1 MSAYSTLMPN
11 PHAPD
16 HTDEPAESKGISR
29 AWRDLRRIWLLVV
42 ISAVAP
48 IMINGVLP
56 ANSAIM
62 AEFDISYALVQWTLT
77 IFMVALLIAQPI
89 LGYCADRWG
98 RRPVMYLS
106 LSVFALGCF
115 ISASAG
121 SMTVL
126 LIGRFLQGFG
136 GSVCTFLPRAV
147 VRDLYP
153 QDRAASMI
161 GFMTMAMMMAP
172 MFGPAFGGWVTDQFD
187 WRYIYIILGIVGA
200 VVAIIAW
207 RSLAETQN
215 KSEAGS
221 SVPFFKALLILMS
234 MPEFR
239 SYALLIAGSVG
250 VYYSFLGSAP
260 YLVMEVREQ
269 SASAFGRWFIL
280 VAIGYLIGNTAA
292 AFLSER
298 MGMRRMI
305 SLGQIPLVIGI
316 SGFWLSLYFESPG
329 ALFFP
334 MACIAFS
341 NGMSLP
347 SLTTGAMN
355 VYPPLAASAGGIAGA
370 LQTGV
375 GILLTIVLGV
385 LLPISE
391 IWFQIVVTCSA
402 ASGLFAWYAGQAK
415 THTSKKIN

>member
-1 MSAYSTLMPN
+1 MIVRAYPVGMPDSSA
-11 PHAPD
+11 AD
-16 HTDEPAESKGISR
+16 HTDNHTKHEGAGRP
-29 AWRDLRRIWLLVV
+29 WRDLRRIWLLIV

-56 ANSAIM
+56 ANSTIM
-62 AEFDISYALVQWTLT
+62 AEFKVSYALVQWTLT
-77 IFMVALLIAQPI
+77 IFMLALLIAQPI

-106 LSVFALGCF
+106 LGLFAFGCF
-115 ISASAG
+115 VSASAS

-187 WRYIYIILGIVGA
+187 WRYIYIILGTVGA
-200 VVAIIAW
+200 VVAVIVW
-207 RSLAETQN
+207 RSMAETQR
-215 KSEAGS
+215 KTDAEK
-221 SVPFFKALLILMS
+221 SVPFFKALVALMS
-234 MPEFR
+234 MREFR
-239 SYALLIAGSVG
+239 SYAFLIAGTVG

-269 SASAFGRWFIL
+269 SASAFGRWFIV
-280 VAIGYLIGNTAA
+280 VALGYLAGNAA
-292 AFLSER
+292 AALLSER
-298 MGMRRMI
+298 IGIQRMI
-305 SLGQIPLVIGI
+305 TLGQIPLLIGTL
-316 SGFWLSLYFESPG
+316 GFWLSLFFDSPG

-347 SLTTGAMN
+347 SLNTGAMN
-355 VYPPLAASAGGIAGA
+355 VHPPLAASAAGISGA

-375 GILLTIVLGV
+375 GIVLTILLGV
-385 LLPISE
+385 LLPVSE
-391 IWFQIVVTCSA
+391 IWFQIVVTCSVA
-402 ASGLFAWYAGQAK
+402 CGLSGWYLGQK
-415 THTSKKIN
+415 Y

>member
-1 MSAYSTLMPN
+1 MLLAYSTLMPDSST
-11 PHAPD
+11 PD
-16 HTDEPAESKGISR
+16 HTDDSIANTG
-29 AWRDLRRIWLLVV
+29 AGGLWRDLRRIWLLVV

-62 AEFDISYALVQWTLT
+62 AEFDVSYALVQWTLT
-77 IFMVALLIAQPI
+77 IFMIALLIAQPI

-106 LSVFALGCF
+106 LGGFALGCF
-115 ISASAG
+115 VSASAE

-161 GFMTMAMMMAP
+161 GWMTMAMMMAP

-187 WRYIYIILGIVGA
+187 WRYIYIILGAVGA
-200 VVAIIAW
+200 LVAVIAW
-207 RSLAETQN
+207 RSLAETQQQTD
-215 KSEAGS
+215 AGKT
-221 SVPFFKALLILMS
+221 VPFFKALVILMS
-234 MPEFR
+234 MPNFR
-239 SYALLIAGSVG
+239 SYAFLIAGSVG

-260 YLVMEVREQ
+260 YLVMEVREL
-269 SASAFGRWFIL
+269 SASAFGRWFIF
-280 VAIGYLIGNTAA
+280 VALGYLSGNTAA
-292 AFLSER
+292 ALLSER
-298 MGMRRMI
+298 VGIKRMI
-305 SLGQIPLVIGI
+305 TLGQIPLVVGI
-316 SGFWLSLYFESPG
+316 VGFWLSLFFDSPG

-347 SLTTGAMN
+347 SLNTGAMN
-355 VYPPLAASAGGIAGA
+355 VHPPLAASAAGISGA
-370 LQTGV
+370 LSTGV
-375 GILLTIVLGV
+375 GIVLTILLGM
-385 LLPISE
+385 LLPVSE
-391 IWFQIVVTCSA
+391 IWFQIIVSCSA
-402 ASGLFAWYAGQAK
+402 AYGLFAWHLGR
-415 THTSKKIN
+415 SDG

>member
-1 MSAYSTLMPN
+1 
-11 PHAPD
+11 
-16 HTDEPAESKGISR
+16 
-29 AWRDLRRIWLLVV
+29 
-42 ISAVAP
+42 
-48 IMINGVLP
+48 MINGVLP

-62 AEFDISYALVQWTLT
+62 AEFEVSYASVQWSLT
-77 IFMVALLIAQPI
+77 IFMLALLIAQPI
-89 LGYCADRWG
+89 LGYYADRWG

-106 LSVFALGCF
+106 LSLFALGCF
-115 ISASAG
+115 VSASAS

-187 WRYIYIILGIVGA
+187 WRYIYIILGTVGA
-200 VVAIIAW
+200 VVALIAW
-207 RSLAETQN
+207 RLLDETRREA
-215 KSEAGS
+215 EAGNT
-221 SVPFFKALLILMS
+221 VPFFEALLTLMS
-234 MPEFR
+234 IPDFR
-239 SYALLIAGSVG
+239 SYAFLIAGSVG

-269 SASAFGRWFIL
+269 SASVFGRWFIV
-280 VAIGYLIGNTAA
+280 VALGYLSGNTAA

-298 MGMRRMI
+298 VGIKRMI
-305 SLGQIPLVIGI
+305 TLGQIPLVIGI
-316 SGFWLSLYFESPG
+316 LGFWLSLFFESPG

-347 SLTTGAMN
+347 SLNTGAMN
-355 VYPPLAASAGGIAGA
+355 VHPPLAASAAGISGA

-375 GILLTIVLGV
+375 GIVLTILLGM
-385 LLPISE
+385 LLPVSE
-391 IWFQIVVTCSA
+391 IWFQIVVSCSA
-402 ASGLFAWYAGQAK
+402 ACGLFAWHLGR
-415 THTSKKIN
+415 TDG

>member
-1 MSAYSTLMPN
+1 MLLAYSTLMPDSST
-11 PHAPD
+11 PD
-16 HTDEPAESKGISR
+16 SSDNSVATQGAGR
-29 AWRDLRRIWLLVV
+29 LWRDFRRIWLLVV

-62 AEFDISYALVQWTLT
+62 AEFNVSYALVQWTLT
-77 IFMVALLIAQPI
+77 IFMLALLIAQPI

-106 LSVFALGCF
+106 LGVFALGCF
-115 ISASAG
+115 VSASAG
-121 SMTVL
+121 SMTTL

-187 WRYIYIILGIVGA
+187 WRYIYIILGAVGA
-200 VVAIIAW
+200 IVAVIVW
-207 RSLAETQN
+207 RSLAETRGKTDAEQ
-215 KSEAGS
+215 
-221 SVPFFKALLILMS
+221 SVPFFKALVTLMR

-239 SYALLIAGSVG
+239 SYAFLISGSVG

-260 YLVMEVREQ
+260 YLVMEVRGQ
-269 SASAFGRWFIL
+269 SASAFGRWFIV
-280 VAIGYLIGNTAA
+280 VALGYLSGNTAA

-298 MGMRRMI
+298 VGIKRMI
-305 SLGQIPLVIGI
+305 TLGQIPLVVGI
-316 SGFWLSLYFESPG
+316 LGFWLSLFFDSPG

-347 SLTTGAMN
+347 GLNTGAMN
-355 VYPPLAASAGGIAGA
+355 VHPPLAASAAGISGA
-370 LQTGV
+370 LQTGLGIV
-375 GILLTIVLGV
+375 LTILLGL

-391 IWFQIVVTCSA
+391 VWFQIVVTCSA
-402 ASGLFAWYAGQAK
+402 ACGLFAWHFGR
-415 THTSKKIN
+415 TDG